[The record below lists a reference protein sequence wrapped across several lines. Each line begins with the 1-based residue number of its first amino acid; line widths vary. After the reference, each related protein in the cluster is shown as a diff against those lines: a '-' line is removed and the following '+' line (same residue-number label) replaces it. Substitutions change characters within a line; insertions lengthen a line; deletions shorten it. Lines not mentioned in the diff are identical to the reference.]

1 MLLKEPFKHGS
12 AFESA
17 DRVIKVVCFVGEA
30 YNRLNSFVDST
41 EGNYFYTK
49 STFGVEE
56 SEISWILDNCI
67 ITFQLIV
74 FPSCNSSTQPKAG
87 FEGKAE

>member
-1 MLLKEPFKHGS
+1 M
-12 AFESA
+12 
-17 DRVIKVVCFVGEA
+17 CFMGEA

-56 SEISWILDNCI
+56 SEISW
-67 ITFQLIV
+67 V
-74 FPSCNSSTQPKAG
+74 
-87 FEGKAE
+87 